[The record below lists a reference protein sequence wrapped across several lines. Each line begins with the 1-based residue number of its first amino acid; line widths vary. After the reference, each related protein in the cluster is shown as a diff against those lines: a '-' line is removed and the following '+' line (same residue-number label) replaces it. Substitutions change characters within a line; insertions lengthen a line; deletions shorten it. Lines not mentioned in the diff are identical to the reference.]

1 MQEWRTNAPLGEAMS
16 TRDLSD
22 RYYASVPADDPRFAE
37 LREVLVAVRQTGR
50 HSPASRMLGEWALL
64 GFLLSMGRISIS
76 GPSSVPFALPGDLP
90 DLRELLAAKRQLE
103 AAAAQLGG
111 FDE

>member
-1 MQEWRTNAPLGEAMS
+1 MGTSE
-16 TRDLSD
+16 LSD

-37 LREVLVAVRQTGR
+37 LREVLAAVKQTGR

-64 GFLLSMGRISIS
+64 GFLLTTGRISVS
-76 GPSSVPFALPGDLP
+76 GGNGATTMLPGELP
-90 DLRELLAAKRQLE
+90 DPRELLAAKRQLE